1 MIQRLQ
7 WLLFL
12 LHLSLP
18 AIGQN
23 CAGTQPTSLLQVDK
37 PSTKTVGLVPGSWR
51 SSRDLANVTQ
61 IPPILVGQNAGKD
74 LYLHFTSAVPVFGPD
89 GNYIAL
95 VHPYHDEIWQLSQR
109 RNLFCSGA
117 NSTLRKPIRVVGGE
131 GNVGNKIA
139 LAFLCDWPEEEAH
152 LDRFEVFLEDS
163 EGVALGSVLAE
174 RKAGMLQQYGTVV
187 CVRDTYPSNRT
198 GLKMLPQWLEF
209 NLAHGVDHF
218 FVYTVNIDEPHL
230 ADIYEPYIQ
239 SGKAT
244 RIHFDYD
251 FDPGDF
257 KDRTLHQM
265 TTSDCVFRA
274 KNHAQWVLP
283 TYDIDEFL
291 VTKDGSLFPG
301 GVVPQDYMNSTWDA
315 AVQKLGLR
323 RDQIHSIVFPLYRFQ
338 PAAPGELAFR
348 SMVREN
354 RIQATCPKFV
364 FNPKVVNTVGIHW
377 VTSFDKGTHAIT
389 LTDKRAVA
397 HHYKMPDGR
406 VAFSVPNVSDQVL
419 ALEVDTL
426 EDALTK
432 RFGRPASRWLK
443 ELEEVPLVTRRLS
456 STKVP
461 FSLIERDPS
470 WQLEE
475 DLLFQR
481 FEPWITSI
489 NSGEG
494 LKLID
499 PPEDPRTNDG
509 KFP

>member
-1 MIQRLQ
+1 
-7 WLLFL
+7 
-12 LHLSLP
+12 
-18 AIGQN
+18 
-23 CAGTQPTSLLQVDK
+23 
-37 PSTKTVGLVPGSWR
+37 
-51 SSRDLANVTQ
+51 
-61 IPPILVGQNAGKD
+61 
-74 LYLHFTSAVPVFGPD
+74 
-89 GNYIAL
+89 
-95 VHPYHDEIWQLSQR
+95 
-109 RNLFCSGA
+109 
-117 NSTLRKPIRVVGGE
+117 
-131 GNVGNKIA
+131 
-139 LAFLCDWPEEEAH
+139 
-152 LDRFEVFLEDS
+152 
-163 EGVALGSVLAE
+163 
-174 RKAGMLQQYGTVV
+174 
-187 CVRDTYPSNRT
+187 
-198 GLKMLPQWLEF
+198 
-209 NLAHGVDHF
+209 
-218 FVYTVNIDEPHL
+218 
-230 ADIYEPYIQ
+230 
-239 SGKAT
+239 
-244 RIHFDYD
+244 
-251 FDPGDF
+251 
-257 KDRTLHQM
+257 M

-315 AVQKLGLR
+315 AVQKLGLH

-397 HHYKMPDGR
+397 HHYKMQDGR

-461 FSLIERDPS
+461 FSLIARDPS